1 MSQPQFQPQPGQ
13 PPQPNQPPQPP
24 QYNPYAAQPG
34 VPPQMPMQPPGP
46 PPMPPQQP
54 GPPPMQAPG
63 QPPVQPPG
71 LQAWPGQP
79 WPGYPVQPGQQQP
92 RRGNPAGAFFLAFL
106 VSFLLTVVYALVR
119 GLAWHLITTEAAA
132 ITVWALATLVNGAA
146 VGLVAGK
153 VGGDSAG
160 VRAGAAVV
168 GALGAFFS
176 STNAAIAMTIAVGGW
191 TEFVFIWKD
200 NPFYP
205 AASWWGTELHWL
217 SVLGL
222 VVAGGLAFG
231 LALAVGKKRR

>member
-1 MSQPQFQPQPGQ
+1 MSQPQFQPQQ
-13 PPQPNQPPQPP
+13 PDQPP
-24 QYNPYAAQPG
+24 QYNPYAAQPGVPPQPQSQPAAPG

-54 GPPPMQAPG
+54 GRPPMQAPG
-63 QPPVQPPG
+63 LPG
-71 LQAWPGQP
+71 QQGWPGQP
-79 WPGYPVQPGQQQP
+79 LPGYPVQPGQQLP
-92 RRGNPAGAFFLAFL
+92 KSGSPAGAFFLALL
-106 VSFLLTVVYALVR
+106 VSFLITVVYALVR

-146 VGLVAGK
+146 VGLTAGK

-160 VRAGAAVV
+160 VRVGATVV
-168 GALGAFFS
+168 GVLGAFFG
-176 STNAAIAMTIAVGGW
+176 STNAAIAMTIAAGGW
-191 TEFVFIWKD
+191 TRFVFVWKD

-205 AASWWGTELHWL
+205 ATSWWGTELHWL